1 VTLGLNMRGLVPLL
15 RRHLHDGRRI
25 LALALN
31 SETPG
36 EVARLLI
43 DAGFGP
49 SRVTVLEALGGPRER
64 IRHSTATDFDLS
76 DVDPLNVIGIDAVA
90 GTDAKP
96 IAYTAGLP
104 DSYFENDGQM
114 TKREVRAVTLS
125 SLRPGA
131 GELLWDVG
139 AGSGSVGI
147 EWLLAHHSNRA
158 IAIERDETRAVRVVR
173 NAVAL
178 GVPHY
183 DVRHGSAPR
192 SLSGLPEPDA
202 VFIGGGAAANRDVI
216 EACWTALKPGGRI
229 VVNGVTLETEQTLL
243 AAYHANG
250 GTLTRIGIE
259 RVDALGTRTTWRP
272 ALPVLQWVSRKP
284 TGAG

>member
-1 VTLGLNMRGLVPLL
+1 
-15 RRHLHDGRRI
+15 
-25 LALALN
+25 
-31 SETPG
+31 
-36 EVARLLI
+36 
-43 DAGFGP
+43 
-49 SRVTVLEALGGPRER
+49 
-64 IRHSTATDFDLS
+64 
-76 DVDPLNVIGIDAVA
+76 
-90 GTDAKP
+90 
-96 IAYTAGLP
+96 LP
-104 DSYFENDGQM
+104 DSYFENDGQL

-147 EWLLAHHSNRA
+147 EWLLAHASNRA
-158 IAIERDETRAVRVVR
+158 IAIERDETRAARAAR
-173 NAVAL
+173 NAIAL

-183 DVRHGSAPR
+183 EVRHGEAPAA
-192 SLSGLPEPDA
+192 LVGLPEPDA
-202 VFIGGGAAANRDVI
+202 VFIGGGGAANRDVI
-216 EACWTALKPGGRI
+216 EACWTMLKPGGRI

-259 RVDALGTRTTWRP
+259 RVDALGTRTAWRP
-272 ALPVLQWVSRKP
+272 ALPVLQWVCRKP